1 MKNILGAVGI
11 TLSNAVEYVV
21 DKNRKA
27 AQAVNDGAKRRS
39 FYR

>member
-27 AQAVNDGAKRRS
+27 AQDQPV
-39 FYR
+39 